1 MEMRPTS
8 EKEETTEG
16 RIDREKAVSITAG
29 FIINLG
35 IATTLIALMFFL
47 FQGLFTQVQDD
58 TAGSE
63 MRVVG
68 EKVSA
73 ELEKADRLAQEGNGT
88 ITTRLPTFERSYTMT
103 ITGDSDG
110 QVILNSGSAEVSVNY
125 SVKSDIDDE
134 YGNSNGGR
142 IEMRYEN
149 VGDGRIELR

>member
-1 MEMRPTS
+1 MEMRS
-8 EKEETTEG
+8 REEKTQG

-63 MRVVG
+63 IRVVG

-73 ELEKADRLAQEGNGT
+73 ELEKADRLAQQGNGT
-88 ITTRLPTFERSYTMT
+88 IETKLPTFEQSYRLT
-103 ITGDSDG
+103 ITGESDG
-110 QVILNSGSAEVSVNY
+110 QVILNSGSVQTDVNY
-125 SVKSDIDDE
+125 SVRSDIVDE
-134 YGNSNGGR
+134 YSAANGGT
-142 IEMRYEN
+142 INIRYEN
-149 VGDGRIELR
+149 AGDGRIELR

>member
-1 MEMRPTS
+1 MKMRPR
-8 EKEETTEG
+8 EETTEG

-88 ITTRLPTFERSYTMT
+88 ITTRLPTFEQSYSLT
-103 ITGDSDG
+103 ITGESDG
-110 QVILNSGSAEVSVNY
+110 QVILNSGSIQADVNY
-125 SVKSDIDDE
+125 SVQSHIVDE
-134 YGNSNGGR
+134 YSTANGGS
-142 IEMRYEN
+142 IKIRYEN

>member
-1 MEMRPTS
+1 MEMRSKP
-8 EKEETTEG
+8 KENTPER
-16 RIDREKAVSITAG
+16 RIDRQRAVSITAG

-68 EKVSA
+68 EKVSS
-73 ELEKADRLAQEGNGT
+73 ELQKADRLAQRGNGS
-88 ITTRLPTFERSYTMT
+88 ITTRLPTFEQSYEMT
-103 ITGDSDG
+103 ITGEKDG
-110 QVILNSGSAEVSVNY
+110 QVILNSGSMRVSVNY
-125 SVKSDIDDE
+125 SVDSDIADE
-134 YGNSNGGR
+134 YSTANGGR
-142 IEMRYEN
+142 IEMNYEK

>member
-1 MEMRPTS
+1 MKMRPR
-8 EKEETTEG
+8 EGTTEG

-103 ITGDSDG
+103 ITGENDG
-110 QVILNSGSAEVSVNY
+110 QVILNSGSAQVSVNY